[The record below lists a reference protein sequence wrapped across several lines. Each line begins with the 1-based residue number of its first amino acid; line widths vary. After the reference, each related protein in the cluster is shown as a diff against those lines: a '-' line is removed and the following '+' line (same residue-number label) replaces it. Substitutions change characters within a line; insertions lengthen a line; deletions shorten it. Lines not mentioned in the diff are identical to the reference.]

1 MKATVDVRSGA
12 ASAASVHG
20 MKAARF
26 WCPESSRL
34 RSVRCLFCTAT
45 DAAAR
50 RIDVRSGVASGRC
63 SGGDSCADLQTARV
77 RLHCALRCIFGCVLA
92 CHSAC
97 NFVCVVARCGAP
109 FHVRSRALPRAEIL
123 PRTRHAGG
131 MSRVRRPAC
140 CALRRAAGASVP
152 RAVRPRKDAGQDKR
166 TRHVVASQG
175 SLHVGWS
182 RHAKVRGTVPRVGR
196 KPHDHWPAR
205 VLLTPGLDELRRE
218 SCHG

>member
-1 MKATVDVRSGA
+1 MRTVVDVRS
-12 ASAASVHG
+12 
-20 MKAARF
+20 
-26 WCPESSRL
+26 
-34 RSVRCLFCTAT
+34 
-45 DAAAR
+45 D
-50 RIDVRSGVASGRC
+50 VASGGC
-63 SGGDSCADLQTARV
+63 SGGNSCADLQASRV
-77 RLHCALRCIFGCVLA
+77 HAHCALRCISGCVLA
-92 CHSAC
+92 CGSLLIQ
-97 NFVCVVARCGAP
+97 ARCRTP
-109 FHVRSRALPRAEIL
+109 FRVRSRAFPRAGIL
-123 PRTRHAGG
+123 PLTRHAGG
-131 MSRVRRPAC
+131 MPRVRRSAC
-140 CALRRAAGASVP
+140 CASRRAAGASVP